1 MTAYLIRRFFQ
12 MILVV
17 LLATMAIYVLLN
29 VAPGG
34 PLSGLRTAS
43 ADRTQRVTAA
53 DIARLEAY
61 LGIDKPL
68 VLRYIC
74 WMIGDDWLGADWMSL
89 SLRGYAVN
97 EQTRVRF
104 WADPGVANLRPGYT
118 LWVRGAP
125 NADGVFEVT
134 YVQAKPPANTPPPEG
149 MQPFR
154 VVRVR
159 GTDLEVERMGATG
172 TLTLHTTPDT
182 EFVIPDASPRP
193 EDGAWVNVGWLFNPY
208 RGILGRYAGFHGS
221 NRGVMRLDWGV
232 SWKLANGQPVTMLVK
247 SRLGNTLLLMT
258 LSTVISLVVALP
270 IGILSAVKQYS
281 VLDYITTTFS
291 FFGASMPVFWF
302 GLMMIL
308 IFSYKFRDWGWPY
321 LPAGG
326 VIMVRSAPA
335 GQVLAYLNAVPGGW
349 VDRAVHLFMP
359 VTVLSLFHMASWSR
373 FTRSSMLEVLRQD
386 YVRTARAK
394 GLRERVVL
402 GKHALRNALI
412 PLITIVVFQLP
423 GIFGGATITETVF
436 SYHGIGRLYFE
447 ALVASDW
454 PVAMTLLLITA
465 VLVVVATLLGDI
477 LYTLV
482 DPRIRF
488 D

>member
-43 ADRTQRVTAA
+43 ADRRQRVTEA

-68 VLRYIC
+68 ALRYIS
-74 WMIGDDWLGADWMSL
+74 WMVGDDWLGADWMSL
-89 SLRGYAVN
+89 SLRGYPVD
-97 EQTRVRF
+97 EETRVRF
-104 WADPGVANLRPGYT
+104 WVDPGPALLRPTYP
-118 LWVRGAP
+118 LWVRGAT
-125 NADGVFEVT
+125 NAEGVFQAT
-134 YVQAKPPANTPPPEG
+134 SVQAKPTGTPPDDVLVA
-149 MQPFR
+149 R

-159 GTDLEVERMGATG
+159 GADIEVERVG
-172 TLTLHTTPDT
+172 TAGTMIIHTTADT
-182 EFVIPDASPRP
+182 EFVIPEASPHP

-208 RGILGRYAGFHGS
+208 HGILGRYAGFHGS
-221 NRGVMRLDWGV
+221 NRGMMRLDWGV

-247 SRLGNTLLLMT
+247 SRLGNTVLLMT
-258 LSTVISLVVALP
+258 LATIVSLVVALP

-281 VLDYITTTFS
+281 VLDYIVTTFT
-291 FFGASMPVFWF
+291 FFGSSMPVFWF

-308 IFSYKFRDWGWPY
+308 LFSYKFRDWG
-321 LPAGG
+321 LPSMPSGG
-326 VIMVRSAPA
+326 VVMVRPAPE
-335 GQVLAYLNAVPGGW
+335 GQLLALLNAVPGGW
-349 VDRAVHLFMP
+349 VDRAVHLVMP
-359 VTVLSLFHMASWSR
+359 MVVLSLLYMAGWSR

-402 GKHALRNALI
+402 FKHALRNALI

-423 GIFGGATITETVF
+423 SIFGGATITETVF
-436 SYHGIGRLYFE
+436 SYHGIGRLYYE
-447 ALVASDW
+447 ALVQSDW